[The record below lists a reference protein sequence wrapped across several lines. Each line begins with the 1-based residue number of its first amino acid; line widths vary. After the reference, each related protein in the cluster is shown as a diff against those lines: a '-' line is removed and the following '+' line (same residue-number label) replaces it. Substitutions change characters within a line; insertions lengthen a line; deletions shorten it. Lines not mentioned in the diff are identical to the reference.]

1 MLEFIKINDKYYVV
15 EVRQVT
21 DNQTAVEE
29 SGSKVVV
36 QCNLFDLCQLWC
48 ETISVENLIEREKKS
63 DSIIQYTAEIVNET
77 ILARKADDFCITQ
90 GCPDS
95 VCGDLFL
102 RLKYYVQSIPVT
114 FTLRLKVAT
123 SDELAENV
131 ILPTWRTLLMLYEEN
146 CALKDIILKKD
157 IEIEQYKLEG
167 AILKRNLVATNK
179 FDERKFSETF
189 PLSTSSEGLRI
200 RDLIKNRER
209 RLNLMKHLKIK
220 SKDPVETGS
229 PTKNSPK
236 LSKTILTPTRKSPG
250 GRAKGLDAIFA
261 KQRLPKSISASS
273 MSLKRLQ
280 ASQCDEDDDKE
291 EVLSTSQSSINQSDL
306 SNASGMVKVR
316 KITKL

>member
-1 MLEFIKINDKYYVV
+1 MF
-15 EVRQVT
+15 Q
-21 DNQTAVEE
+21 
-29 SGSKVVV
+29 
-36 QCNLFDLCQLWC
+36 
-48 ETISVENLIEREKKS
+48 KS

-114 FTLRLKVAT
+114 FTLRLRVAT
-123 SDELAENV
+123 SDEVCIDSYFWKSQVFYLSYLFLNLQLAENV

-157 IEIEQYKLEG
+157 IEIEQYKVEG
-167 AILKRNLVATNK
+167 AVLKRSMVEVALAKELVKTYQFLKLLDLVATNK

-220 SKDPVETGS
+220 SKDPVESGS

-261 KQRLPKSISASS
+261 KQRLI
-273 MSLKRLQ
+273 
-280 ASQCDEDDDKE
+280 
-291 EVLSTSQSSINQSDL
+291 
-306 SNASGMVKVR
+306 
-316 KITKL
+316 